1 MKKNQRLVFISIYC
15 ALALVLDYVK
25 SFMPFLNMPTGGSI
39 NIALI
44 PVVICSFH
52 LGVGNGIICG
62 LLWWLISSLLGL
74 NPYFI
79 SMSQYVVDYI
89 IPSGIVGISSIFY
102 KKKKT
107 FEISL
112 GILLMMSLRT
122 LCLIISG
129 AIFWPDGVASASAAA
144 WISSCAYNLPYC
156 IITLMVLE
164 IVVPII
170 VNRIKKY
177 VL

>member
-1 MKKNQRLVFISIYC
+1 MKQNQRLVFISIYC

-107 FEISL
+107 FEINL

-129 AIFWPDGVASASAAA
+129 AIFWPGDAASKSVEAFTVS
-144 WISSCAYNLPYC
+144 IIYNLPYS
-156 IITLMVLE
+156 IATLIMLL
-164 IVVPII
+164 ILIPII
-170 VNRIKKY
+170 LKSIKE
-177 VL
+177 